1 MLYRRFRRK
10 PIYIHY
16 YFRPLSTKKKIL
28 MSFCFIFVLF
38 FIFTTIFYINVRP
51 VVVKLT
57 ESAVTDVVVLAINDV
72 ISNEI
77 STGDLDYEKLI
88 TLIQD
93 ENGNVTALIT
103 NMAIINT
110 LQTKITDGVT
120 RSVKDKILN
129 DMDIPIGNVIGG
141 TIFSGRGPS
150 IPIKILSVTDVRTK
164 FTNSFSAAGINQ
176 TRHKIMLE
184 INVTIDM
191 LVPGCTTS
199 TTVDME
205 VAVAETV
212 IVGDVP
218 NFYTDS
224 QG

>member
-1 MLYRRFRRK
+1 MLYRRIRRK
-10 PIYIHY
+10 PVYISY

-28 MSFCFIFVLF
+28 VSFCFIFV
-38 FIFTTIFYINVRP
+38 FISISTTILYFNVRP
-51 VVVKLT
+51 VVVKLA

-72 ISNEI
+72 ISTEI
-77 STGDLDYEKLI
+77 EAGDLDYEKLI

-110 LQTKITDGVT
+110 LQTRITDGVT
-120 RSVKDKILN
+120 RSVKDKVIN
-129 DMDIPIGNVIGG
+129 DLDIPIGNVFGG

-164 FTNSFSAAGINQ
+164 FTNSFTAAGINQ
-176 TRHKIMLE
+176 TRHKIMLQ
-184 INVTIDM
+184 IDVSIDM

-199 TTVDME
+199 TTVTME

-212 IVGDVP
+212 IVGEVP